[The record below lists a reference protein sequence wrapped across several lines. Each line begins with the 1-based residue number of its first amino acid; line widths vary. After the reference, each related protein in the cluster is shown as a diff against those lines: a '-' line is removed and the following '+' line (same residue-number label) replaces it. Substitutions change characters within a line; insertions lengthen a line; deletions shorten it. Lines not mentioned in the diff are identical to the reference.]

1 MQKNHDSDTQM
12 FLIIA
17 GVIVVFFILPMLYA
31 AHAGSINAPFLAFAK
46 LQLKAFLPFSEEVR
60 RLWAEL
66 INCDPATLT
75 WENITAIL
83 RYSGEWIRWPYA
95 LVLLLLGGLAV
106 LYGRTADLTRRF
118 GMDSLLENNAEQF
131 PCLLPVV
138 GRGKYLLS
146 PKSRDSGLWR
156 IARTPVQF
164 CLENGLLVDKENK
177 PVPVEKALKNGMPDE
192 NLEGYGAME
201 FSKENASNVLKN
213 QLGAPLN
220 CILTLSECR
229 LVLAAAFMAYAEG
242 DKKSCM
248 DFLDTLSRS
257 YSEKDG
263 VCSAGILEQESFLEK
278 AEALF
283 IKHKAVL
290 KDPLLLRHSSYEL
303 PWFIALLTRA
313 RQKGV
318 LACSQFLWLRPLDR
332 PLWYA
337 LNQCGGNTAWS
348 EGLAAWSHYS
358 AEEKAGKSLNKPHIA
373 KAVHSL
379 RESLAEQGWLID
391 NTPHDSDR
399 SYAVAE
405 DDPYDA
411 NEDEALA
418 KEQG

>member
-1 MQKNHDSDTQM
+1 MEKNHDSDTQM

-75 WENITAIL
+75 RENITAIL

-118 GMDSLLENNAEQF
+118 SMDSLLKNNAEQF
-131 PCLLPVV
+131 PCLRPVV
-138 GRGKYLLS
+138 DRGKYLLS
-146 PKSRDSGLWR
+146 PESRDSGPWR

-177 PVPVEKALKNGMPDE
+177 PVSAGKALKNGMSDE
-192 NLEGYGAME
+192 NLEAYGAME
-201 FSKENASNVLKN
+201 FSKENATKVLPE
-213 QLGAPLN
+213 QLGNKFDCL
-220 CILTLSECR
+220 LLLSECR
-229 LVLAAAFMAYAEG
+229 FILAAAFMAYAEG

-248 DFLDTLSRS
+248 DILDAVSCS
-257 YSEKDG
+257 YSEENG
-263 VCSAGILEQESFLEK
+263 ICSVNLLEQEDFLEK
-278 AEALF
+278 AESL
-283 IKHKAVL
+283 IMKHRTVL
-290 KDPLLLRHSSYEL
+290 KAPLLLRHAAFEL
-303 PWFIALLTRA
+303 PWFMALLTRA

-337 LNQCGGNTAWS
+337 LNQCGGNTAWA
-348 EGLAAWSHYS
+348 EGLAAWAHYA
-358 AEEKAGKSLNKPHIA
+358 AEEKAGTSLNKPHIA

-379 RESLAEQGWLID
+379 REALAEQGWLID
-391 NTPHDSDR
+391 NTPHEPDR

-418 KEQG
+418 NEQ

>member
-1 MQKNHDSDTQM
+1 MEKNHDSDTQM

-75 WENITAIL
+75 RENITAIL

-118 GMDSLLENNAEQF
+118 SMDSLLKNNAEQF
-131 PCLLPVV
+131 PCLRPVV
-138 GRGKYLLS
+138 DRGKYLLS
-146 PKSRDSGLWR
+146 PESRDSGPWR

-177 PVPVEKALKNGMPDE
+177 PVSAGKALKNGMSDE
-192 NLEGYGAME
+192 NLEAYGAME
-201 FSKENASNVLKN
+201 FSKENATKVLTG
-213 QLGAPLN
+213 QLGNKFDCL
-220 CILTLSECR
+220 LLLSECR
-229 LVLAAAFMAYAEG
+229 FILAAAFMAYAEG

-248 DFLDTLSRS
+248 DILDAVSCS
-257 YSEKDG
+257 YSEENG
-263 VCSAGILEQESFLEK
+263 ICSVNLLEQEDFLEK
-278 AEALF
+278 AESL
-283 IKHKAVL
+283 IMKHRTVL
-290 KDPLLLRHSSYEL
+290 KAPLLLRHAAFEL
-303 PWFIALLTRA
+303 PWFMALLTRA

-337 LNQCGGNTAWS
+337 LNQCGGNTAWA
-348 EGLAAWSHYS
+348 EGLAAWAHYA
-358 AEEKAGKSLNKPHIA
+358 AEEKAGTSLNKPHIA

-379 RESLAEQGWLID
+379 REALAEQGWLID
-391 NTPHDSDR
+391 NTPHEPDR

-418 KEQG
+418 NEQ